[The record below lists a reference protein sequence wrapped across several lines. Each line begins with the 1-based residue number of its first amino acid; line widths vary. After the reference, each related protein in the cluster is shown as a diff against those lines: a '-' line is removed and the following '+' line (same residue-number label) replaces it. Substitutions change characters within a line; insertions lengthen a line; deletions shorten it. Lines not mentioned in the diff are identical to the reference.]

1 MHLVKHVIAADLLS
15 VTGVVSELTQPTVS
29 LSRRKI
35 DAPRTLWICPSI
47 EHKYCKMMPITSL
60 DLFPGSVSAQVR
72 TTTHIHAM
80 HPLNMNDQNT
90 HTNQNTHASRRIL
103 HALKH
108 TQTHTQTHTHTHNTH
123 THTHTHTHTNKHT
136 QAHKRTCVP
145 TSTVKQNRHTSTPVN
160 PFLGGLVPCYVDKA
174 GPQSSATKGVWLD
187 WVVKETHLRVQVHK
201 PRLAIYYKTSLD
213 W

>member
-1 MHLVKHVIAADLLS
+1 VHLVKHVIAADLLS

-108 TQTHTQTHTHTHNTH
+108 TQTHTQTHTHTHTHKQTH
-123 THTHTHTHTNKHT
+123 TST
-136 QAHKRTCVP
+136 QAHLRTHFYSQTKP
-145 TSTVKQNRHTSTPVN
+145 PHKHTCEPISWWPRPV
-160 PFLGGLVPCYVDKA
+160 LCG
-174 GPQSSATKGVWLD
+174 
-187 WVVKETHLRVQVHK
+187 
-201 PRLAIYYKTSLD
+201 
-213 W
+213 